1 MITMVEPQFR
11 IKALILD
18 FDGLIL
24 DTEYPEYLSWYE
36 IFQDYGLE
44 FSASEWAAYIG
55 RGADEAI
62 YTPYDMLEARTGLS
76 IDRTAIRSRRQI
88 RFNELMQAEEVLPGV
103 VDLINTAK
111 GLDIKLAVASSSDQS
126 WVKPHLS
133 NLDLIHHFDLIRCG
147 DEVTHRKPNPELY
160 LSVLEALDITRHE
173 AIAFEDSPNGIAA
186 AVSAG
191 ILCVAVPNRL
201 TIHGDLTSTDVLVN
215 SLKDFSL
222 HSLLSIIPDPS

>member
-1 MITMVEPQFR
+1 MIAKLKPQFR

-55 RGADEAI
+55 RGAEEAI
-62 YTPYDMLEARTGLS
+62 YTPYDMLEERTGLL
-76 IDRTAIRSRRQI
+76 IDRTAIRNRRRF
-88 RFNELMQAEEVLPGV
+88 RFNELMSAEEVLPGV
-103 VDLINTAK
+103 IDLIKTARE
-111 GLDIKLAVASSSDQS
+111 LNMKLAVASSSDQS
-126 WVKPHLS
+126 WVKSHLS
-133 NLDLIHHFDLIRCG
+133 SLNLIQYFDVIRCG
-147 DEVTHRKPNPELY
+147 NEVLHRKPNPELY
-160 LSVLEALDITRHE
+160 LSVLDALAIACHE
-173 AIAFEDSPNGIAA
+173 AVAFEDSPNGIAA
-186 AVSAG
+186 AVAAG

-201 TIHGDLTSTDVLVN
+201 TIHGNIKAADVVVE

-222 HSLLSIIPDPS
+222 RSLLSHIPNPS